1 MVKSQDIYSPQNYL
15 LVMTGKCY
23 MYDENNDVKFIR
35 ENLVKN
41 GYSQELQDFS
51 LSEINHIVENDLDV
65 VLVDCMVVNPETDQ
79 FEHQYRW
86 FQVPEYFKEEINYEI

>member
-1 MVKSQDIYSPQNYL
+1 MVKSKDIYSPQNYL
-15 LVMTGKCY
+15 LAMTGKCY
-23 MYDENNDVKFIR
+23 MYDGDNDVEFIR

-51 LSEINHIVENDLDV
+51 LSEINYIVENDLDV
-65 VLVDCMVVNPETDQ
+65 VLVDCMVVNPETNE

-86 FQVPEYFKEEINYEI
+86 FQVPEDFKEED